1 MIYAILIVL
10 LMITLSFR
18 GITSSMPGGWQPMN
32 VSDNLELLK
41 SLVQFAV
48 NTTDKKHE
56 ASPYLIVSAQQQV
69 VAGMKYDVLV
79 KFDPQTEHCVLK
91 EFIIADR
98 FGNRS
103 VLGNETMGKC

>member
-18 GITSSMPGGWQPMN
+18 GITSSVPGGWQPMN

-69 VAGMKYDVLV
+69 R
-79 KFDPQTEHCVLK
+79 Q
-91 EFIIADR
+91 
-98 FGNRS
+98 S
-103 VLGNETMGKC
+103 VLRCADPSRREVFLNPLFVCRLMLCFRLYYFT